1 MSFITSCD
9 GAAVKV
15 NGELVFEQTPV
26 SMIKTVRLK
35 NKSAYKYE
43 PDVVRKLRSKFP
55 NKTWYMK
62 VGDDA
67 YLIFDNLLLHMMIL
81 RVVANGASAIGN
93 MLWGHQLSGSAGYLR
108 TGLAVDLGL

>member
-1 MSFITSCD
+1 
-9 GAAVKV
+9 
-15 NGELVFEQTPV
+15 
-26 SMIKTVRLK
+26 MIKTVRLK

-93 MLWGHQLSGSAGYLR
+93 MLWGHQLSGSAGYLL